1 MSSLHPLR
9 RHHVLLLEEETG
21 SRALLFP
28 SLESCGLLAAA
39 LAAAAGIAV
48 PQGLGPRGATS
59 GNGVRLSRWIIGLDA
74 RPTLAVTGETPE
86 GPLLLLAPNPVAAL
100 TARMLVGGR
109 NWRPSVFPLEDGLTA
124 DLGVHPVTGH
134 PSIGAREV
142 PPARLSA
149 VLCPRCEDRPLH
161 VDAVFDDRSR
171 VDGSR
176 ICNACGT
183 LEALR
188 LETYARMTD
197 RGAH

>member
-1 MSSLHPLR
+1 MPTTHSLR
-9 RHHVLLLEEETG
+9 RHHVLLVEEETG

-28 SLESCGLLAAA
+28 SLEACGLLAAA
-39 LAAAAGIAV
+39 LAAATGIAV
-48 PQGLGPRGATS
+48 PQGLGPLGATS

-109 NWRPSVFPLEDGLTA
+109 NWHPSVFPLEDGLTA
-124 DLGVHPVTGH
+124 DLSVHPVTGH

-161 VDAVFDDRSR
+161 TDSVFDDRSR